1 MRKLHFA
8 ATKTNNDIWEDSMR
22 AIVRLAVPLLAA
34 AGIVALAPAAMAQS
48 NGEKQLYEAAKKEGQ
63 LTWYS
68 GILNQQIC
76 DEVGQAFSKKYP
88 GVSVH
93 AIKTTSQVAF
103 QRLLQDQKAGD
114 TLSDVFTTTDESHVA
129 YLKGKNLLIKY
140 VPENEKGMSKVLRG
154 LDPDGFY
161 HVSWVGL
168 VTIVYNKS
176 KVSEADSP
184 KDWPDLANEKWK
196 NQIGFGSPNYSGLIG
211 VWTVAMQQAYGWA
224 YYEKLNKLNPL
235 IGRSV
240 DDPITVLN
248 SGERSVAPGNPASAF
263 RSAKRGNPLAVNYPT
278 SGTLM
283 DPSPSAIIKGAH
295 HPNAAKLFMEFL
307 TSKDYS
313 EILAKNSEQPL
324 RDDVPPPPG
333 AKSLSDVKVI
343 SPKLADIE
351 KDLPKIKEKWRDTF
365 GN

>member
-1 MRKLHFA
+1 M
-8 ATKTNNDIWEDSMR
+8 KTILR
-22 AIVRLAVPLLAA
+22 CAVPLLTV

-48 NGEKQLYEAAKKEGQ
+48 SQEKQLYEAAKKEGQ

-68 GILNQQIC
+68 GVLNQQIC

-93 AIKTTSQVAF
+93 TIKTTSQVAF
-103 QRLLQDQKAGD
+103 QRLLQDIKAGD
-114 TLSDVFTTTDESHVA
+114 VLSDVFTTTDESHVA
-129 YLKGKNLLIKY
+129 YLEKKDLLTKY

-154 LDPDGFY
+154 LDPNGYY
-161 HVSWVGL
+161 HVSWVGIVAL
-168 VTIVYNKS
+168 VYNKS
-176 KVSEADSP
+176 KVSAADAP
-184 KDWPDLANEKWK
+184 KDWPDLTNPKWK

-211 VWTVAMQQAYGWA
+211 VWTVAMQNAYGWD
-224 YYEKLNKLNPL
+224 YFEKLNKLNPL

-240 DDPITVLN
+240 DDPITTLN
-248 SGERSVAPGNPASAF
+248 SGERQVAPGNPASAF
-263 RSAKRGNPLAVNYPT
+263 RSAARGNPLAVNYPT
-278 SGTLM
+278 SGTLI
-283 DPSPSAIIKGAH
+283 DPSPSAILKGAH

-307 TSKDYS
+307 AGPEYSK
-313 EILAKNSEQPL
+313 ILAKNFEQPL

-333 AKSLSDVKVI
+333 AKSLSDMKVL

-351 KDLPKIKEKWRDTF
+351 KELPKIKEKWRDTF

>member
-1 MRKLHFA
+1 MK
-8 ATKTNNDIWEDSMR
+8 
-22 AIVRLAVPLLAA
+22 AIRRWALPLLLMT
-34 AGIVALAPAAMAQS
+34 GFVALAPVAMAQS
-48 NGEKQLYEAAKKEGQ
+48 NNDKQLYEAAKKEGQ

-88 GVSVH
+88 GLSVH

-103 QRLLQDQKAGD
+103 QRLLQDLKAD
-114 TLSDVFTTTDESHVA
+114 SVLSDVFTTTDESHMA
-129 YLKGKNLLIKY
+129 YLEGKGLLLKY
-140 VPENEKGMSKVLRG
+140 VPENEKGLSKVLRG
-154 LDPDGFY
+154 LDPNGYY

-176 KVSEADSP
+176 KVSAADAP
-184 KDWPDLANEKWK
+184 KDWPDLTNAKWK

-211 VWTVAMQQAYGWA
+211 VWTVAMQQAYGWE
-224 YYEKLNKLNPL
+224 YFEKLNKLNPL

-248 SGERSVAPGNPASAF
+248 SGERLVAPGNPASAF
-263 RSAKRGNPLAVNYPT
+263 RSAARGNPLAVNYPT

-283 DPSPSAIIKGAH
+283 DPSPSAILKGAH

-307 TSKDYS
+307 TGPEYS
-313 EILAKNSEQPL
+313 QILAKNSEQPL

-333 AKSLSDVKVI
+333 AKPLSEMKVL

-351 KDLPKIKEKWRDTF
+351 KALPKIKEKWRDTF

>member
-1 MRKLHFA
+1 MK
-8 ATKTNNDIWEDSMR
+8 
-22 AIVRLAVPLLAA
+22 AIRRWALPLLMM
-34 AGIVALAPAAMAQS
+34 AGAVALGPMAMAQGT
-48 NGEKQLYEAAKKEGQ
+48 NDKQLYDAAKKEGQ

-76 DEVGQAFSKKYP
+76 EEVGQAFSKKYP

-103 QRLLQDQKAGD
+103 QRLLQDLKAGSV
-114 TLSDVFTTTDESHVA
+114 LSDVFTTTDESHMA
-129 YLKGKNLLIKY
+129 YLEGKDLLLKF
-140 VPENEKGMSKVLRG
+140 VPENEKGLSKVLRG
-154 LDPDGFY
+154 LDPNGYY

-176 KVSEADSP
+176 KVSAADAP
-184 KDWPDLANEKWK
+184 KDWPDLTNAKWK
-196 NQIGFGSPNYSGLIG
+196 NQIGFGSPNFSGLIG
-211 VWTVAMQQAYGWA
+211 VWTVAMQQAYGWE
-224 YYEKLNKLNPL
+224 YFEKLNKLNPL

-248 SGERSVAPGNPASAF
+248 SGERLVAPGNPASAF
-263 RSAKRGNPLAVNYPT
+263 RSAARGNPLAVNYPT

-283 DPSPSAIIKGAH
+283 DPSPSAILKGAH

-307 TSKDYS
+307 TGPEYS
-313 EILAKNSEQPL
+313 QILAKTSEQPL

-333 AKSLSDVKVI
+333 AKPLSEMKVL

-351 KDLPKIKEKWRDTF
+351 KALPKIKEKWRDTF

>member
-1 MRKLHFA
+1 MNFRIRGAMALLVSA
-8 ATKTNNDIWEDSMR
+8 A
-22 AIVRLAVPLLAA
+22 VL
-34 AGIVALAPAAMAQS
+34 ALAPVARAQS
-48 NGEKQLYEAAKKEGQ
+48 DQEKQIYEAAKKEGQ

-76 DEVGQAFSKKYP
+76 DEVGQAFTTKYP

-103 QRLLQDQKAGD
+103 QRLLQALQAGEV
-114 TLSDVFTTTDESHVA
+114 LSDVFTSTDESHMG
-129 YLKGKNLLIKY
+129 YLEGKNLLLKY
-140 VPENEKGMSKVLRG
+140 VPENEKGMSKVLRE
-154 LDPDGFY
+154 LDPNGFY
-161 HVSWVGL
+161 HVSWVGIVAL
-168 VTIVYNKS
+168 VYNKS
-176 KVSEADSP
+176 KISEADAP
-184 KDWPDLANEKWK
+184 KDWPDLTNAKWA

-211 VWTVAMQQAYGWA
+211 VWTVAMQQKYGWE
-224 YYEKLNKLNPL
+224 YIEKLNKQKPL

-248 SGERSVAPGNPASAF
+248 SGERQVAPGNPATAF
-263 RSAKRGNPLAVNYPT
+263 RSAQRGNPLAVHYPT
-278 SGTLM
+278 SGTLI
-283 DPSPSAIIKGAH
+283 DPSPSAILKGSK

-307 TSKDYS
+307 AGPEYSKS
-313 EILAKNSEQPL
+313 LAKNFEQPL

-333 AKSLSDVKVI
+333 AKPLSEMKVL
-343 SPKLADIE
+343 SPKLAEIE

>member
-1 MRKLHFA
+1 M
-8 ATKTNNDIWEDSMR
+8 KTILR
-22 AIVRLAVPLLAA
+22 CAVPLLAV
-34 AGIVALAPAAMAQS
+34 AGIVALTPAAMAQS
-48 NGEKQLYEAAKKEGQ
+48 SQEKQLYEAAKKEGQ

-68 GILNQQIC
+68 GVLNQQIC

-103 QRLLQDQKAGD
+103 QRLLQDIKAGD
-114 TLSDVFTTTDESHVA
+114 VLSDVFTTTDESHVA
-129 YLKGKNLLIKY
+129 YLEKKDLLTKY

-154 LDPDGFY
+154 LDPNGYY
-161 HVSWVGL
+161 HVSWVGIVAL
-168 VTIVYNKS
+168 VYNKS
-176 KVSEADSP
+176 KVSAADAP
-184 KDWPDLANEKWK
+184 KDWPDLTNPKWK

-211 VWTVAMQQAYGWA
+211 VWTVAMQNTYGWG
-224 YYEKLNKLNPL
+224 YFEKLNKLNPL

-240 DDPITVLN
+240 DDPITTLN
-248 SGERSVAPGNPASAF
+248 SGERQVAPGNPASAF
-263 RSAKRGNPLAVNYPT
+263 RSAARGNPLAVNYPT
-278 SGTLM
+278 SGTLI
-283 DPSPSAIIKGAH
+283 DPSPSAILKGAH

-307 TSKDYS
+307 AGPEYSK
-313 EILAKNSEQPL
+313 ILAKNFEQPL

-333 AKSLSDVKVI
+333 AKSLSDMKVL

-351 KDLPKIKEKWRDTF
+351 KELPKIKEKWRDTF

>member
-1 MRKLHFA
+1 MRTTLR
-8 ATKTNNDIWEDSMR
+8 W
-22 AIVRLAVPLLAA
+22 AVPLLTA

-48 NGEKQLYEAAKKEGQ
+48 SQEKQLYDAAKKEGQ

-68 GILNQQIC
+68 GVLNQQIC

-103 QRLLQDQKAGD
+103 QRLLQDIKAGD
-114 TLSDVFTTTDESHVA
+114 VLSDVFTTTDESHVA
-129 YLKGKNLLIKY
+129 YLEKKDLLTKY

-154 LDPDGFY
+154 LDPNGYY
-161 HVSWVGL
+161 HVSWVGIVAL
-168 VTIVYNKS
+168 VYNKS
-176 KVSEADSP
+176 KVSAADAP
-184 KDWPDLANEKWK
+184 KDWPDLTNAKWK

-211 VWTVAMQQAYGWA
+211 VWTVAMQSAYGWD
-224 YYEKLNKLNPL
+224 YFEKLNKLNPL

-240 DDPITVLN
+240 DDPITTLN
-248 SGERSVAPGNPASAF
+248 SGERQVAPGNPASAF
-263 RSAKRGNPLAVNYPT
+263 RSAARGNPLAVNYPV
-278 SGTLM
+278 SGTLI
-283 DPSPSAIIKGAH
+283 DPSPSAILKGAH

-307 TSKDYS
+307 AGQEYSK
-313 EILAKNSEQPL
+313 ILAKNFEQPL

-333 AKSLSDVKVI
+333 AKSLSDVKVL

-351 KDLPKIKEKWRDTF
+351 KELPKIKEKWRDTF

>member
-1 MRKLHFA
+1 M
-8 ATKTNNDIWEDSMR
+8 KTILR
-22 AIVRLAVPLLAA
+22 CAVPLLAV
-34 AGIVALAPAAMAQS
+34 AGIVALTPAAMAQNS
-48 NGEKQLYEAAKKEGQ
+48 QEKQLYEAAKKEGQ

-68 GILNQQIC
+68 GVLNQQIC

-103 QRLLQDQKAGD
+103 QRLLQDIKAGD
-114 TLSDVFTTTDESHVA
+114 VLSDVFTTTDESHVA
-129 YLKGKNLLIKY
+129 YLEKKDLLTKY

-154 LDPDGFY
+154 LDPNGYY
-161 HVSWVGL
+161 HVSWVGIVAL
-168 VTIVYNKS
+168 VYNKS
-176 KVSEADSP
+176 KVSAADAP
-184 KDWPDLANEKWK
+184 KDWPDLTNPKWK

-211 VWTVAMQQAYGWA
+211 VWTVAMQNTYGWG
-224 YYEKLNKLNPL
+224 YFEKLNKLNPL

-240 DDPITVLN
+240 DDPITTLN
-248 SGERSVAPGNPASAF
+248 SGERQVAPGNPASAF
-263 RSAKRGNPLAVNYPT
+263 RSAARGNPLAVNYPT
-278 SGTLM
+278 SGTLI
-283 DPSPSAIIKGAH
+283 DPSPSAILKGAH

-307 TSKDYS
+307 AGPEYSK
-313 EILAKNSEQPL
+313 ILAKNFEQPL

-333 AKSLSDVKVI
+333 AKSLSDMKVL

-351 KDLPKIKEKWRDTF
+351 KELPKIKEKWRDTF